1 MPSDGAPAPPEHE
14 TKGDPNGRYMADS
27 FSDSGMRD
35 TASATRADVGSDALQ
50 KGKLVNG
57 ARVHVSGTPTHDAR
71 RMSRAHERA
80 RRKGRGMAR
89 RRVCALSARVARCFV
104 CFGQVSGLVL
114 SSAAAALARE
124 PVDQL
129 ATVATTRSVGRSR
142 QSRPEMQRW

>member
-1 MPSDGAPAPPEHE
+1 
-14 TKGDPNGRYMADS
+14 MADS

-57 ARVHVSGTPTHDAR
+57 ARVH
-71 RMSRAHERA
+71 
-80 RRKGRGMAR
+80 GRGMAR
-89 RRVCALSARVARCFV
+89 RRVGALSARVARCFV